1 MKKLGIVLAVILG
14 IVLYLHRSA
23 VHEIFVATAIG
34 LGSLAGLCLAVAG
47 AVHLARRWP
56 VQPARTRAVT
66 AQPAAVE
73 RPRAGRPGD
82 PCAEACGRPASRMFE
97 RWPVCEACGGRLDTA
112 AVNAAGRP
120 DYPSKTAE
128 LAAAY
133 GHQPADDVPALTQPP
148 VIPNGETIGTVDMTD
163 FENRGTL

>member
-34 LGSLAGLCLAVAG
+34 LGSLAGLCLAMAG
-47 AVHLARRWP
+47 AVHLARRRP

-97 RWPVCEACGGRLDTA
+97 RWPVCEACGGRLDA
-112 AVNAAGRP
+112 AAAHAAGR
-120 DYPSKTAE
+120 TASCE
-128 LAAAY
+128 
-133 GHQPADDVPALTQPP
+133 PAGDVPALTQPP
-148 VIPNGETIGTVDMTD
+148 VIPNGETIGTVDMSD

>member
-1 MKKLGIVLAVILG
+1 VKKLGIVLAVILG

-47 AVHLARRWP
+47 AVHLARRRP

-97 RWPVCEACGGRLDTA
+97 RWPVCEACGGRLDAA
-112 AVNAAGRP
+112 AVNAAGR
-120 DYPSKTAE
+120 TASCE
-128 LAAAY
+128 
-133 GHQPADDVPALTQPP
+133 PAGDVPALTQPP
-148 VIPNGETIGTVDMTD
+148 VIPNGETIGTVDMSD